1 MPLTWGISEFLILMK
16 MARDRPRPLWTVVI
30 GTLVVFWLMWCVN
43 AIVVGFLG
51 HLLKDDEF
59 NGTSAILAA
68 LATVGEILLGALVS
82 IEDLLGILID
92 RAGKTS
98 SN

>member
-1 MPLTWGISEFLILMK
+1 MPLIWGISEFRIFMK
-16 MARDRPRPLWTVVI
+16 MARDRPRPFWTVVI

-51 HLLKDDEF
+51 HSLMDHDF

-82 IEDLLGILID
+82 IEDLLGIIID
-92 RAGKTS
+92 RASKTS